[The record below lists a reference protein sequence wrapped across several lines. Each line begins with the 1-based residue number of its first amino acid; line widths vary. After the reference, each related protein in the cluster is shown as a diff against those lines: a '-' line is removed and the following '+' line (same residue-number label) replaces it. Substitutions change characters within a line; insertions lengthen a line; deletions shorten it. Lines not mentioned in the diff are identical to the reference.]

1 MEPQAAE
8 WSQTLRPSDD
18 VLQALSSLDDRLV
31 QALERGD
38 IRFLRSAWVNQ
49 QPDTYR
55 LQWRQELEK
64 LDHQGAKSALMSPKE
79 AVTLV
84 RKRNRGAGAL
94 TYGASQEPGFNLC
107 ACAPGEDPP
116 RIQCGAFQQPLHV
129 DRARWQSQCAAAD
142 KETEAHVDS

>member
-1 MEPQAAE
+1 MASSCSDAALGRTSNE
-8 WSQTLRPSDD
+8 LKALARPSDD
-18 VLQALSSLDDRLV
+18 LLQRLSSLDNRLV
-31 QALERGD
+31 QALKRGD

-64 LDHQGAKSALMSPKE
+64 RDCQGAQSALMSPKE

-94 TYGASQEPGFNLC
+94 TYGPSHEPGFNL
-107 ACAPGEDPP
+107 
-116 RIQCGAFQQPLHV
+116 LHLLNLP
-129 DRARWQSQCAAAD
+129 CAAQVGSHQA
-142 KETEAHVDS
+142 TRIRWASVLQLCVGL